1 MKVPKTLFFMVQN
14 PIPLIVHLTWWF
26 FFAALGVVF
35 DDPFVEVTW
44 PHVAQIVSPP
54 LSIGDLTKAA
64 SIVFDEIIKD
74 LMRDGVFLFIIA
86 LFPFI
91 ISYREAK
98 GNLTGIAKE
107 QRAWIGWY
115 RHQQET
121 IATEDTLEAPSTPLE
136 SRKINSYFRKALKTL
151 LSMARNP
158 VRFIVHFACWF
169 SAFTLLF
176 VVTDWAGIVDTTR
189 KFVKILPDFAM
200 PPLVLAFLSSYQ
212 EARGTVKGTAK
223 VRQAWTEWSHK
234 QQEAKTQ
241 ETRFDVPPPLFDT
254 AG

>member
-1 MKVPKTLFFMVQN
+1 MKIPKTLFFMVRN
-14 PIPLIVHLTWWF
+14 PIPFIVHLTWWF
-26 FFAALGVVF
+26 LFAALGVVL
-35 DDPFVEVTW
+35 DDPFVEGTW
-44 PHVAQIVSPP
+44 PHVSQIVSPP

-74 LMRDGVFLFIIA
+74 LRRDGVFLFIFA

-98 GNLTGIAKE
+98 GNLTGVAKE
-107 QRAWIGWY
+107 QQAWIGWY

-121 IATEDTLEAPSTPLE
+121 IAAEDTLEEPSTPLK
-136 SRKINSYFRKALKTL
+136 SRKVNSYFRKSLRALL
-151 LSMARNP
+151 FMVRNP

-189 KFVKILPDFAM
+189 KFVKMLPHFAI
-200 PPLVLAFLSSYQ
+200 PPLVLALLSSYQ
-212 EARGTVKGTAK
+212 ETRGTVKGTAT
-223 VRQAWTEWSHK
+223 VQEAWTEWYHR
-234 QQEAKTQ
+234 QQETKTQ
-241 ETRFDVPPPLFDT
+241 ETRFDAPPPLFDT
-254 AG
+254 IG